1 MFEELKDE
9 NGNLIYSDAETRSN
23 FVKTERIENSNYNS
37 SLDNSYVPRS
47 LRKEWGVVGLLG
59 QIRIRKTAVIPS
71 NWVKLKEIDSV
82 KDLYLVK

>member
-1 MFEELKDE
+1 MFEEQKDE
-9 NGNLIYSDAETRSN
+9 DGNLIYSDAETRSN
-23 FVKTERIENSNYNS
+23 FVKTQRIENSDYDA

-47 LRKEWGVVGLLG
+47 MRKEWGVVGLIG

-82 KDLYLVK
+82 KDLYLVR